1 MIPPAQRPAI
11 HEVWRYS
18 TRAIRQ
24 NPRNILTYQLVNT
37 ISHVTGI
44 RIYMLALLYGNRC
57 KPYWAESRSHLGVQG
72 HSWAAP
78 MWNISTPSGPAP

>member
-11 HEVWRYS
+11 HEVWNIS
-18 TRAIRQ
+18 TRAICP
-24 NPRNILTYQLVNT
+24 NPLNIVTYQLVNT
-37 ISHVTGI
+37 ISHVTDI
-44 RIYMLALLYGNRC
+44 RIYIANPLYGNRC

-78 MWNISTPSGPAP
+78 VWNISTPSGPAP